1 MSLIFRLDSQLS
13 RCPKHR
19 FVAHVQLFLVT
30 ASVDQTTRI
39 HAPWSDESDVWH
51 EIARPQIHGYDI
63 SCLTMLSSY
72 KFASGAEEKVVRIFK
87 STLTFKTCLDK
98 ISYADDFGE
107 ELVEGASLPALGLM
121 NKAIFGQDLKGN
133 KPHIGSLNDL
143 TYDRPPVEEEL
154 IQHTLWSE
162 EQKLYGHGYE
172 IFTMAAKHDG
182 TLLATVCKSTNSKY
196 AAILIWDTKTWMQVQ
211 QLISHQLT
219 VTQLAFSPD
228 DKYLVSVSRDR
239 QWSLFGLNERRY
251 NLLATSLKKDNLHNR
266 IIWCCAWTHDSKYFA
281 TGSRDGKIGIWSE
294 NVSLSQLLLPTAI
307 LEIKDS
313 SVTAL
318 SFAPIMLSANAYI
331 LAVGFDSG
339 EIEIFNV
346 VLQNNQAVWESLAKY
361 DSSFAHHLTVKRLQ
375 FRPQSKSEKKMLYL
389 ASCGSDHTVKIYNI
403 DVS

>member
-1 MSLIFRLDSQLS
+1 MF
-13 RCPKHR
+13 
-19 FVAHVQLFLVT
+19 FVFLNRFLVT
-30 ASVDQTTRI
+30 ASIDQTTRI
-39 HAPWSDESDVWH
+39 HAPWSEESDIWH
-51 EIARPQIHGYDI
+51 EIARPQIHGHDM
-63 SCLTMLSSY
+63 SCLTMLSPF
-72 KFASGAEEKVVRIFK
+72 KFASGAEEKVVRIFT

-98 ISYADDFGE
+98 ISYTDDFEGV
-107 ELVEGASLPALGLM
+107 LVEGASLPALGLM
-121 NKAIFGQDLKGN
+121 NKAIFGQDPN
-133 KPHIGSLNDL
+133 ENNPHVGSSKDL

-172 IFTMAAKHDG
+172 VFTMSARHDG
-182 TLLATVCKSTNSKY
+182 TLLATACKSTNSKY
-196 AAILIWDTKTWMQVQ
+196 AAILIWDTKTWTQVQ

-239 QWSLFGLNERRY
+239 RWSLFGMNERRY
-251 NLLATSLKKDNLHNR
+251 NLLATSLKKDSLHSR
-266 IIWCCAWTHDSKYFA
+266 IIWCCAWTPDSKYFA

-294 NVSLSQLLLPTAI
+294 NVNLSQLILPTAS

-318 SFAPIMLSANAYI
+318 TFAPIMLSANAYI

-346 VLQNNQAVWESLAKY
+346 VLHKNEAAWESLAKY

-375 FRPQSKSEKKMLYL
+375 FRPQSKSEKKMLHL
-389 ASCGSDHTVKIYNI
+389 ASCGSDHAVKIYNL